1 MTFVTLTDVY
11 VRIYASVFMRNT
23 LQRELF
29 LARMYGIMS
38 VYLWNN
44 GTRASDCKKER
55 QWKSQHCSC
64 TTSIPGGWMSSQTKV
79 VIQLKQ
85 HILCNVG
92 KGRFLFACVRVG
104 NWPFWYHD
112 SFLCNS
118 THGQHGQVL
127 DLSRT
132 LRSFLNLRESGER
145 THAVLCYIVPP
156 SSYLF
161 LTRPRGKHSHLS
173 DVA

>member
-1 MTFVTLTDVY
+1 MQTDVY
-11 VRIYASVFMRNT
+11 VRIYASVFRRNT
-23 LQRELF
+23 IQRELF
-29 LARMYGIMS
+29 LAPIYGIMS

-44 GTRASDCKKER
+44 GTRASDNSEKR

-64 TTSIPGGWMSSQTKV
+64 TTSIPCGWMSSQTKV

-85 HILCNVG
+85 YILCNVG
-92 KGRFLFACVRVG
+92 KGRFSFACERDG

-112 SFLCNS
+112 NFLCNL
-118 THGQHGQVL
+118 TYGQQRQVL
-127 DLSRT
+127 DLSPM
-132 LRSFLNLRESGER
+132 LRSLFKLRASGER
-145 THAVLCYIVPP
+145 THADLCYIVPL